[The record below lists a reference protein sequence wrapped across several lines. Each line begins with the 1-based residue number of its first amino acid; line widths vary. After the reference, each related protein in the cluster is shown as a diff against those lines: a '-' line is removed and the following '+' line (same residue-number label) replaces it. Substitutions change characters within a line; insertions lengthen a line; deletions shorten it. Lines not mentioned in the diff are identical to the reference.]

1 MTLQQLL
8 TNDTPLSEEILDELK
23 KVDSFIL
30 ESFRYQNEYVIKN
43 TCKHFCREI
52 ATQNI
57 TAQSSNKKT
66 LGYEFLEKQLI
77 SRAPEDA
84 INMRF
89 IESSSWGGRAYFS
102 GDGDLLGVFLGKK
115 EHKSYKTP
123 TNWDGSI
130 ESLKKF
136 NEE

>member
-8 TNDTPLSEEILDELK
+8 TNDRPLSKEMIDELK
-23 KVDSFIL
+23 MIDSFIL

-43 TCKHFCREI
+43 TCKHFHREI

-77 SRAPEDA
+77 NFVPEDA
-84 INMRF
+84 ISMRF
-89 IESSSWGGRAYFS
+89 IESLSWGGRAYFY
-102 GDGDLLGVFLGKK
+102 GDGNLLGVFLGQK
-115 EHKSYKTP
+115 EHKNYKTP
-123 TNWDGSI
+123 PNWDGSI
-130 ESLKKF
+130 ESLKRF